1 MRSWKLA
8 ATAVAV
14 VALAGAGIAY
24 ATIPSGGGVYSGC
37 MLKGVGTVRLI
48 DPSLPASNFMS
59 HCSSLEQPMTWSQQG
74 PQGSPGAPGAPG
86 APGQDGKSVVM
97 GDAGANCANGG
108 VSLTVG
114 ADTRYVCNGADGQDG
129 VFTGH
134 FQSPNG
140 QYKLDV
146 TDSGIA
152 LLGPNGMV
160 HLDSTGISLNSG
172 NVLSLKSAGSGE
184 LKAGANLNVQG
195 AATTTVN
202 GSIVQLNGCGG
213 SVARLGDHVQVDP
226 SSGSGIIIQGSPTV
240 CAGG

>member
-8 ATAVAV
+8 AAAIAV
-14 VALAGAGIAY
+14 VALTGAGIAY
-24 ATIPSGGGVYSGC
+24 ATIPGAGAVYTAC
-37 MLKGVGTVRLI
+37 MLKNVGTVRLI
-48 DPSLPASNFMS
+48 DPSLPASNLMS
-59 HCSSLEQPMTWSQQG
+59 HCTSLETQVTWNQQG
-74 PQGSPGAPGAPG
+74 QPGTPGAPG
-86 APGQDGKSVVM
+86 APGQSVVM
-97 GDAGANCANGG
+97 GDAGANCSNGG

-146 TDSGIA
+146 TDTGIA

-172 NVLSLKSAGSGE
+172 NVLSLKSSGNAE
-184 LKAGANLNVQG
+184 LRANANLNVQG

-202 GSIVQLNGCGG
+202 GSIVQLNGCSG

-226 SSGSGIIIQGSPTV
+226 SSGSGVIIQGSPTV